1 MLRVAIQLLL
11 DSSESFKN
19 LLMKLMLPLLLMK
32 LELVA
37 GPVEPGSGRTKRVPI
52 MSLLERELKL
62 LVISQENKTIQVIL
76 LLEDQDSDFSN

>member
-37 GPVEPGSGRTKRVPI
+37 GPVEPGSGRTKRVLI

>member
-1 MLRVAIQLLL
+1 MLRVVTLLLL

-19 LLMKLMLPLLLMK
+19 LLMRLMLPLLLMR

-37 GPVEPGSGRTKRVPI
+37 GPVELDSGKTKRVLI

-62 LVISQENKTIQVIL
+62 LVISQENKTIKVIL
-76 LLEDQDSDFSN
+76 LLEDQD